1 MLERDEIARS
11 LTGAWE
17 LFLDRPD
24 AMRRFDI
31 SMTGFWRSFRAI
43 VLVLPAYLVTSLAE
57 PAINAADPLP
67 VDEISGAAYLLDS
80 LLALGL
86 DWIALPIV
94 LALAAGPLGISH
106 RYGAFV
112 IARNWASVIATAPFA
127 VISLLVLGDLIG
139 AEIANFLMLA
149 MLLIVLRYNYLIARR
164 ALDASIGFAVGI
176 VVLDAAISLTVA
188 LSLEALIGI

>member
-67 VDEISGAAYLLDS
+67 VDEI
-80 LLALGL
+80 
-86 DWIALPIV
+86 
-94 LALAAGPLGISH
+94 
-106 RYGAFV
+106 
-112 IARNWASVIATAPFA
+112 
-127 VISLLVLGDLIG
+127 
-139 AEIANFLMLA
+139 
-149 MLLIVLRYNYLIARR
+149 RR
-164 ALDASIGFAVGI
+164 AARLGQNRSRAYPPGHHSRDELA
-176 VVLDAAISLTVA
+176 
-188 LSLEALIGI
+188 